1 MKRIDPRQWRS
12 LFDAV
17 YEMNM
22 TCDHADFAPAVTAA
36 LSPLIPADICH
47 LHVVDRARGRIL
59 HHAFPGNPFTPDE
72 VAYYAA
78 HPQENALVAYYE
90 RTRDTRARR
99 LSDVADLVKYRRTE
113 YFHRCL
119 RRLGF
124 IHTLAIPIVV
134 DEHTVAGLVFNR
146 RRINFTRRHC
156 ALLDAFAPHFL
167 LAWRRHADPWS
178 ARGAAKPSA
187 RQRLHALELTVREAD
202 VLFWMTEGK
211 QNREIATILGR
222 SLATIQEH
230 VGNVVRK
237 LGQENRHAATVFA
250 LRQLN
255 RG

>member
-1 MKRIDPRQWRS
+1 MKRIDPRQWRA

-22 TCDHADFAPAVTAA
+22 TRDHADFASAVAAA
-36 LSPLIPADICH
+36 LRQLIPADLCH
-47 LHVVDRARGRIL
+47 LHVMDRARGRIM
-59 HHAFPGNPFTPDE
+59 HHAFPANPFTPDE

-78 HPQENALVAYYE
+78 HPKENALVAYYE
-90 RTRDTRARR
+90 RTCDTRARR
-99 LSDVADLVKYRRTE
+99 LSDVVDIAKYRRTE
-113 YFHRCL
+113 YFRRCL

-124 IHTLAIPIVV
+124 VHGLVV
-134 DEHTVAGLVFNR
+134 PLTVDKHTVAALVFNR
-146 RRINFTRRHC
+146 RRTNFTRRHC

-167 LAWRRHADPWS
+167 LAWRRQADPWRTRR
-178 ARGAAKPSA
+178 AKKPSA
-187 RQRLHALELTVREAD
+187 RQRLHALGLTAREAD

-230 VGNVVRK
+230 VGNIVRK